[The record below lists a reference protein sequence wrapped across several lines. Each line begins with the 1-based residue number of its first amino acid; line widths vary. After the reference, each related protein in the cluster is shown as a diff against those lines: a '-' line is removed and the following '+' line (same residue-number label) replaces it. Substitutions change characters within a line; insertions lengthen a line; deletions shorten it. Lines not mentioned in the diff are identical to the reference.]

1 MSNRTQWIVATAQ
14 VVIVAACMVAVVV
27 VYASSAEHKRVDAD
41 RHASTDKRIAELS
54 ANVDE
59 IRRWVNEGDRFTQ
72 EDGAAMNTRLL
83 SLKSAIF
90 EHISRLE
97 SESAE
102 NLRILSEIRDDM
114 KTLLKG
120 NP

>member
-83 SLKSAIF
+83 SLKF